1 MYFGP
6 FYFDTKE
13 IFLILA
19 SFLLGFA
26 LLFGWE
32 IMWFDTRVLL
42 TLVVLMLIT
51 KGLLPAIHNE
61 AFFILALVT
70 IFLTLYFPVFH
81 VVLFY
86 LLSFLFFRLF
96 KVI

>member
-1 MYFGP
+1 MYLGP

-19 SFLLGFA
+19 GILLGLA
-26 LLFGWE
+26 SAFGWSLW
-32 IMWFDTRVLL
+32 WFDRRVLL
-42 TLVVLMLIT
+42 TIVVLMLIT

-61 AFFILALVT
+61 AFFILAIVT
-70 IFLTLYFPVFH
+70 IFLSLYLPVFQ

-86 LLSFLFFRLF
+86 FISFLLFRVL

>member
-6 FYFDTKE
+6 FFFDTKE

-19 SFLLGFA
+19 AVLLGLAMILGWELWWFEPQA
-26 LLFGWE
+26 LLT
-32 IMWFDTRVLL
+32 ISI
-42 TLVVLMLIT
+42 LMLLT

-61 AFFILALVT
+61 AFFILAIITL
-70 IFLTLYFPVFH
+70 FLTLYLSIFQ

-86 LLSFLFFRLF
+86 FISFLFFRLLR
-96 KVI
+96 VI

>member
-1 MYFGP
+1 MYLGP

-19 SFLLGFA
+19 AILVGLA
-26 LLFGWE
+26 MYFGWPLY
-32 IMWFDTRVLL
+32 WFNARTLL
-42 TLVVLMLIT
+42 LLIILMLLT

-70 IFLTLYFPVFH
+70 VFLSLYLPLFQII
-81 VVLFY
+81 LFY
-86 LLSFLFFRLF
+86 FISFGLFRLM

>member
-19 SFLLGFA
+19 SLMLTIAMF
-26 LLFGWE
+26 FGWD
-32 IMWFDTRVLL
+32 IWWFDEKILL
-42 TLVVLMLIT
+42 TLFVLILFT

-61 AFFILALVT
+61 AFFILAIITL
-70 IFLTLYFPVFH
+70 FLSLYLPVFQ
-81 VVLFY
+81 VVIFY
-86 LLSFLFFRLF
+86 LISFLLFRLL
-96 KVI
+96 KVV

>member
-1 MYFGP
+1 MYIGP

-19 SFLLGFA
+19 AILLGFA
-26 LLFGWE
+26 LYFGWSVW
-32 IMWFDTRVLL
+32 WFDKRILL
-42 TLVVLMLIT
+42 TLIVLMLLT

-61 AFFILALVT
+61 AFFILAIVT
-70 IFLTLYFPVFH
+70 VFLSLYLPVFQ
-81 VVLFY
+81 VILFY
-86 LLSFLFFRLF
+86 FISFLLFRVL

>member
-1 MYFGP
+1 MYLGP

-19 SFLLGFA
+19 AILIGLA
-26 LLFGWE
+26 WYMGWSLW
-32 IMWFDTRVLL
+32 WFDKRALL
-42 TLVVLMLIT
+42 TLVILILFT

-61 AFFILALVT
+61 AFFILAILA
-70 IFLTLYFPVFH
+70 IFLTLYLPIFQ

-86 LLSFLFFRLF
+86 FISFLLFRLL

>member
-1 MYFGP
+1 MYLGP
-6 FYFDTKE
+6 FYLDTKE
-13 IFLILA
+13 IFLILGA
-19 SFLLGFA
+19 IFVGLAMF
-26 LLFGWE
+26 FNWN
-32 IMWFDTRVLL
+32 IYWFDRQVLL
-42 TLVVLMLIT
+42 TLIILMLVT

-70 IFLTLYFPVFH
+70 IFLTLYLPIFQ

-86 LLSFLFFRLF
+86 FISFALFRLL

>member
-1 MYFGP
+1 MYIGP

-19 SFLLGFA
+19 AVLLGLA
-26 LLFGWE
+26 WAFGWSLW
-32 IMWFDTRVLL
+32 WFDKRVLL
-42 TLVVLMLIT
+42 TIVILMLIT

-61 AFFILALVT
+61 AFFVLAIVT
-70 IFLTLYFPVFH
+70 IFLTLYIPVFQ

-86 LLSFLFFRLF
+86 FISFLLFRLL

>member
-1 MYFGP
+1 MYIGP

-13 IFLILA
+13 IFLVLAGIL
-19 SFLLGFA
+19 LA
-26 LLFGWE
+26 LAHAFGWSLW
-32 IMWFDTRVLL
+32 WFDKRVLL
-42 TLVVLMLIT
+42 TIVILMFIT

-61 AFFILALVT
+61 AFFILAIVT
-70 IFLTLYFPVFH
+70 IFLTLYLPVFQ

-86 LLSFLFFRLF
+86 FMSFLLFRVL

>member
-1 MYFGP
+1 MYLGP

-19 SFLLGFA
+19 A
-26 LLFGWE
+26 LLVGLAMFFGWE
-32 IMWFDTRVLL
+32 LAWFDTKTLL
-42 TLVVLMLIT
+42 ILIVLMLFT

-70 IFLTLYFPVFH
+70 IFLSLYLPLFQI
-81 VVLFY
+81 VLFFFI
-86 LLSFLFFRLF
+86 SFGLFRIM

>member
-1 MYFGP
+1 MYIGP
-6 FYFDTKE
+6 FYLDTKE

-19 SFLLGFA
+19 AVIVGFA
-26 LLFGWE
+26 MYFGWN
-32 IMWFDTRVLL
+32 IYWFDKQVLL
-42 TLVVLMLIT
+42 TIIILMLVT

-61 AFFILALVT
+61 AFFILAIVT
-70 IFLTLYFPVFH
+70 IFLTLYLPVFQ

-86 LLSFLFFRLF
+86 FISFLLFRLL